1 MTRSL
6 AVALLFLALAA
17 PVYAQDA
24 SSFRVVTTNPG
35 LPTENTQAVVHS
47 TGAPVNVFNRN
58 ISGGYYGA
66 PGAYTPYGV
75 YSPVGGALSGAA
87 DLVNANGE
95 YLNQVQQS
103 RQAMNQADLGKLQ
116 VNRAIYEQQAYERKN
131 TITAEQVRQ
140 FERQRE
146 LDRSR
151 QDPPKNEIWSG
162 KALNELLQDVQNMQK
177 SGLQGPSVPL
187 DPDMLRHI
195 NVTDGTTYGSAG
207 IFKDLPLAWPLE
219 LQTASFKKDRDAID
233 ALVGKMASMAA
244 KGRVELAS
252 FDAMNNALASMR
264 NNVKAQISTMSP
276 SENIRAKRYLNQLQ
290 DSLSIFRDPNVANY
304 FNGKWQAQGS
314 TVGELIAY
322 MTQNGLTLAP
332 ANNGDES
339 YYQAFYQSLRTYD
352 YNLFRVAGGE
362 GATPR

>member
-1 MTRSL
+1 MNLTM
-6 AVALLFLALAA
+6 
-17 PVYAQDA
+17 A
-24 SSFRVVTTNPG
+24 SVLPPFSFN
-35 LPTENTQAVVHS
+35 
-47 TGAPVNVFNRN
+47 
-58 ISGGYYGA
+58 
-66 PGAYTPYGV
+66 
-75 YSPVGGALSGAA
+75 
-87 DLVNANGE
+87 
-95 YLNQVQQS
+95 
-103 RQAMNQADLGKLQ
+103 
-116 VNRAIYEQQAYERKN
+116 
-131 TITAEQVRQ
+131 
-140 FERQRE
+140 
-146 LDRSR
+146 
-151 QDPPKNEIWSG
+151 
-162 KALNELLQDVQNMQK
+162 LLQDVQNMQK

-187 DPDMLRHI
+187 DPDMLKHI
-195 NVTDGTTYGSAG
+195 NVTDGATYGSAG

-219 LQTASFKKDRDAID
+219 LQSASFKKDRDAID

-252 FDAMNNALASMR
+252 FDAMNNAIAGMR
-264 NNVKAQISTMSP
+264 NTVKAQISTMSP